1 MCNLFFFN
9 YRSVRDGGVPPL
21 TPVILYYKYDFIFL
35 PKTSISALNLFII
48 TLFFALLFKQSTNN
62 RNRILFILL
71 CIILCSNSNLPP
83 KPDKKKVAVIQVGL
97 YFKQGGHHD
106 TLYNDLKLFLS
117 KNNVDIVVFSENVYY
132 GYKNHYIAE
141 RTRQLIKKIEQD
153 KLFTKHPL
161 LLSFYG
167 YEYINN
173 VVAVYWSQQDMILRQ
188 KEILIPFFEK
198 GVFGEEYSLISDR
211 LNQPKSKNKHGYFT
225 MNNIRI
231 NARICYDALF
241 PSISKT
247 YPGLTIIQ
255 SDYSWLNNGSA
266 YKNTI
271 LNGSILSK
279 FSVNIHSPLINIQN
293 YGGTIV
299 ISDDW
304 KINWDVYNKSLYMP
318 FIVIEI

>member
-1 MCNLFFFN
+1 
-9 YRSVRDGGVPPL
+9 
-21 TPVILYYKYDFIFL
+21 
-35 PKTSISALNLFII
+35 
-48 TLFFALLFKQSTNN
+48 
-62 RNRILFILL
+62 
-71 CIILCSNSNLPP
+71 
-83 KPDKKKVAVIQVGL
+83 
-97 YFKQGGHHD
+97 
-106 TLYNDLKLFLS
+106 
-117 KNNVDIVVFSENVYY
+117 
-132 GYKNHYIAE
+132 
-141 RTRQLIKKIEQD
+141 
-153 KLFTKHPL
+153 
-161 LLSFYG
+161 
-167 YEYINN
+167 
-173 VVAVYWSQQDMILRQ
+173 
-188 KEILIPFFEK
+188 
-198 GVFGEEYSLISDR
+198 
-211 LNQPKSKNKHGYFT
+211 